1 MANEAAGVYPGL
13 FSLRVKVAKASI
25 ALVDA
30 LPQELL
36 HLTLED
42 LEYSTVCFGRFQDA
56 QGTEQ
61 VDHAAQLPLPAFRL
75 PGDACPLRRLLPFR
89 RHPCWVVESAGVVM
103 LEELVAEPPVTRR
116 ASRTVSGR
124 NLPART
130 TAAAAAAA
138 AADAISLRAVPGGA
152 PPPWDVHTVLRYGD
166 TYYRNVDTSATK
178 GAFESLSLSLLEL
191 QLDNQTMH
199 PSFPV
204 VLGPMRQSDPWRA
217 ASKAAV
223 VRVHQQR
230 NLTLP
235 GLDYFTHLD
244 VHVEPLALCIDE
256 TLLRDVLHFAEGAG
270 LLEGLLEGAAEGSD
284 QPHEWEWSLVAPL
297 PSSAR
302 ASKVVFDQLRI
313 SRISIDLSLRT
324 AAWSKSPLGTAPAR
338 IPCLLSH

>member
-1 MANEAAGVYPGL
+1 
-13 FSLRVKVAKASI
+13 
-25 ALVDA
+25 
-30 LPQELL
+30 
-36 HLTLED
+36 
-42 LEYSTVCFGRFQDA
+42 
-56 QGTEQ
+56 
-61 VDHAAQLPLPAFRL
+61 
-75 PGDACPLRRLLPFR
+75 
-89 RHPCWVVESAGVVM
+89 
-103 LEELVAEPPVTRR
+103 
-116 ASRTVSGR
+116 
-124 NLPART
+124 
-130 TAAAAAAA
+130 
-138 AADAISLRAVPGGA
+138 ISLRAVPGGA

-324 AAWSKSPLGTAPAR
+324 ARSGGVGQAMKAMGMAEAEGGAGQKLADLLVSMVAAVVLNVDQLQLRLAPCRFTAHLSSHEHFAARLVSFYVKSALSTLPKLLGSLD
-338 IPCLLSH
+338 LLL